1 MQITIDL
8 TDVRSKE
15 AFHDR
20 IQEALDCPAYYGRNL
35 DALYDV
41 LTSYCECLELDFTG
55 YMDFAQDLPGYSS
68 SFKDMCLEAMAEN
81 HELTICLD
89 GELVEEE

>member
-8 TDVRSKE
+8 TDIRDKE
-15 AFHDR
+15 SFHDKM
-20 IQEALDCPAYYGRNL
+20 QEALDCPTYYGRNL

-41 LTSYCECLELDFTG
+41 LTGCCESLELDFTG

-68 SFKDMCLEAMAEN
+68 TFKDMCLEAMAEN
-81 HELTICLD
+81 SLLQIFFD
-89 GELVEEE
+89 GELAEED